1 MKTITA
7 QWFECKIRYDK
18 VMDDGLEKQVTES
31 FVVNAVSFADAEAVI
46 LKEAGNLARCIEVV
60 DVKKATYKEIFV
72 LDDTDEPIADNRLFK
87 AKLDFI
93 TIDEKTEKE
102 KRSRVVYLVQADSL
116 KDALKGIDQVMG
128 STMIDYDAA
137 AIAAT
142 KLSDVFYTQTQA
154 QQGEDG
160 KMKAAGE

>member
-18 VMDDGLEKQVTES
+18 VMEDGLEKQVTES
-31 FVVNAVSFADAEAVI
+31 FVVNAVSFAEAEAVI
-46 LKEAGNLARCIEVV
+46 LKEAGNLISTRIEVV

-72 LDDTDEPIADNRLFK
+72 LSDCDEPIADNRLFK

-93 TIDEKTEKE
+93 TIDENTEKE
-102 KRSRVVYLVQADSL
+102 KRSRVCYLVQADSL
-116 KDALKGIDQVMG
+116 KGALKGIDQVMG

-142 KLSDVFYTQTQA
+142 KLSDVFYTPTQTPQ
-154 QQGEDG
+154 EDG